1 MYTTYENYI
10 NRHVTIHRAECK
22 QIAKRGGMHKDSRA
36 RYVGH
41 KTYRDAELYAK
52 GTRLPIWVCSFCNSH
67 DRGS

>member
-1 MYTTYENYI
+1 MYTTDENYI

-52 GTRLPIWVCSFCNSH
+52 LIYFQIPGRARACST
-67 DRGS
+67 